1 MVEEKRQQ
9 APGVIIGGLGG
20 TVFGAAITALLMAK
34 PAEAAPPEE
43 KLNYLIECL
52 TALIQ
57 VLAQVAESNT
67 ALTEAI
73 REWLAAQGVPPGEG
87 IEVTVLTPWVAKEP
101 EEIYR
106 KEIRTAGTFYCDRMV
121 NWTKGKRLLL
131 RVVSSLNQAVQI
143 QAIGN
148 INDAK
153 EGSTDINTPQACA
166 AHDRISIGFAWDD
179 WQPYIGAKIIVA
191 TAPTAGVLT
200 ILAVIQE

>member
-1 MVEEKRQQ
+1 MAEKEDSAARGLV
-9 APGVIIGGLGG
+9 AGGVGG
-20 TVFGAAITALLMAK
+20 TILGALLATLLAAK
-34 PAEAAPPEE
+34 PAEAAPPDE
-43 KLNYLIECL
+43 KINYLIECL
-52 TALIQ
+52 TALVQ
-57 VLAQVAESNT
+57 VLAQVAEGQT
-67 ALTEAI
+67 GLIALIEQ
-73 REWLAAQGVPPGEG
+73 WLAAQGIPPGEG
-87 IEVTVLTPWVAKEP
+87 IEVTVFTPWVAKEP

-131 RVVSSLNQAVQI
+131 RVVSSLNQSIQI
-143 QAIGN
+143 QAMGN

-153 EGSTDINTPQACA
+153 EGSTDINNPQACA
-166 AHDRISIGFAWDD
+166 AHDRISIGLAWDD